1 MYIKEGLGQMSSV
14 GLGRTEVGKIGR
26 VGAGLR
32 GMIPLGQVIGKTND
46 SELNFDVQ
54 EKVQDEPEMRLLP
67 NQGNGLKLVREEQDD
82 EEN

>member
-1 MYIKEGLGQMSSV
+1 MYIKEGLGQMSSI

-46 SELNFDVQ
+46 SELNFDV
-54 EKVQDEPEMRLLP
+54 
-67 NQGNGLKLVREEQDD
+67 
-82 EEN
+82 